1 MLIVVPVLIFVA
13 LVIVGAGVKIVPQG
27 YQWTVERFGRYTNT
41 LQPGL
46 SLIVPFMDRI
56 GRKINMMEQVLDI
69 PSQEVISKDNA
80 NVTIDAVCFIQVID
94 APKAAYEVSNLEL
107 AIVNLTMTNI
117 RTVLGSMELDEMLSQ
132 RDSIN
137 TRLLHIV
144 DEATNPWGI
153 KVTRIEI
160 RDVRPPAEL
169 IASMNAQMKAERT
182 KRAYILEAEGVRQAE
197 ILKAEGEKQS
207 QILKAE
213 GDRQSAFLQAEARER
228 SAEAEARA
236 TQMVSEAIAAG
247 DIQAVNY
254 FVAQKYTDA
263 LKEIGSANN
272 SKVVMMPLDAS
283 SLMGS
288 IAGIAELIKDGGNER
303 KNDRAHRCTSSC
315 VLAKPWRLTAGR
327 RDAWRQRLS
336 AVERGCRGDYRAGRL
351 AAACR
356 LGVAGRAV
364 CRADAAGRLAVVALA
379 EQTGEGAEAGR
390 RAPQPAWA
398 ADRG

>member
-1 MLIVVPVLIFVA
+1 MNESLIVLGIFIFLVLA
-13 LVIVGAGVKIVPQG
+13 TLSAGIKIVPQG
-27 YQWTVERFGRYTNT
+27 YNWTVERFGRYTRT
-41 LQPGL
+41 LSPGL
-46 SLIVPFMDRI
+46 NLLIPYIDRI
-56 GRKINMMEQVLDI
+56 GHKIIMMEQVLDI
-69 PSQEVISKDNA
+69 PAQEVISRDNA
-80 NVTIDAVCFIQVID
+80 NVTIDAISFVQVVD
-94 APKAAYEVSNLEL
+94 ARKAGYEVNDLTS
-107 AIVNLTMTNI
+107 AIRNLTMTNM
-117 RTVLGSMELDEMLSQ
+117 RTVLGAMELDEMLSQ

-169 IASMNAQMKAERT
+169 ITSMNAQMKAERT

-213 GDRQSAFLQAEARER
+213 GERQSAFLQAEARER

-247 DIQAVNY
+247 DIQAINY

-263 LKEIGSANN
+263 LQQIGSADN

-283 SLMGS
+283 SLMGA
-288 IAGIAELIKDGGNER
+288 IGGIAELIKNSGNER
-303 KNDRAHRCTSSC
+303 K
-315 VLAKPWRLTAGR
+315 L
-327 RDAWRQRLS
+327 
-336 AVERGCRGDYRAGRL
+336 
-351 AAACR
+351 
-356 LGVAGRAV
+356 
-364 CRADAAGRLAVVALA
+364 
-379 EQTGEGAEAGR
+379 
-390 RAPQPAWA
+390 
-398 ADRG
+398 

>member
-1 MLIVVPVLIFVA
+1 MLILIPILIFVA

-27 YQWTVERFGRYTNT
+27 YQWTVERFGRYTKT

-46 SLIVPFMDRI
+46 SLVVPFMDRI

-80 NVTIDAVCFIQVID
+80 NVTIDA
-94 APKAAYEVSNLEL
+94 PRAAYEVSNLEL
-107 AIVNLTMTNI
+107 AIINLTMTNI

-169 IASMNAQMKAERT
+169 ISSMNAQMKAERT

-213 GDRQSAFLQAEARER
+213 GERQSAFLQAEARER

-247 DIQAVNY
+247 DIQAINY
-254 FVAQKYTDA
+254 FVAQKYTEA
-263 LKEIGSANN
+263 LQQIGSANN

-283 SLMGS
+283 SLMGA
-288 IAGIAELIKDGGNER
+288 IAGISELVKDSASER
-303 KNDRAHRCTSSC
+303 K
-315 VLAKPWRLTAGR
+315 KP
-327 RDAWRQRLS
+327 
-336 AVERGCRGDYRAGRL
+336 
-351 AAACR
+351 
-356 LGVAGRAV
+356 
-364 CRADAAGRLAVVALA
+364 
-379 EQTGEGAEAGR
+379 
-390 RAPQPAWA
+390 
-398 ADRG
+398 

>member
-1 MLIVVPVLIFVA
+1 MLIFIPILIFVA

-27 YQWTVERFGRYTNT
+27 YQWTVERFGRYTKT

-46 SLIVPFMDRI
+46 SLVVPFMDRI

-94 APKAAYEVSNLEL
+94 APRAAYEVSNLEL
-107 AIVNLTMTNI
+107 AIINLTMTNI

-137 TRLLHIV
+137 SRLLRIV
-144 DEATNPWGI
+144 DEATNPWGM
-153 KVTRIEI
+153 
-160 RDVRPPAEL
+160 RPPAEL
-169 IASMNAQMKAERT
+169 ISSMNAQMKAERT
-182 KRAYILEAEGVRQAE
+182 KRAYILEAEGIRQAE

-213 GDRQSAFLQAEARER
+213 GERQSAFLQAEARER

-236 TQMVSEAIAAG
+236 TKMVSEAIASG

-254 FVAQKYTDA
+254 FVAQKYTEA
-263 LKEIGSANN
+263 LQQIGSSSN
-272 SKVVMMPLDAS
+272 SKVVMMPLEAS

-288 IAGIAELIKDGGNER
+288 IAGIAELVKD
-303 KNDRAHRCTSSC
+303 
-315 VLAKPWRLTAGR
+315 
-327 RDAWRQRLS
+327 S
-336 AVERGCRGDYRAGRL
+336 ANKR
-351 AAACR
+351 
-356 LGVAGRAV
+356 
-364 CRADAAGRLAVVALA
+364 
-379 EQTGEGAEAGR
+379 T
-390 RAPQPAWA
+390 QP
-398 ADRG
+398 

>member
-197 ILKAEGEKQS
+197 ILKAEG
-207 QILKAE
+207 
-213 GDRQSAFLQAEARER
+213 DRQSAFLQAEARER

-288 IAGIAELIKDGGNER
+288 IAGIAELIKDSGNER
-303 KNDRAHRCTSSC
+303 K
-315 VLAKPWRLTAGR
+315 K
-327 RDAWRQRLS
+327 
-336 AVERGCRGDYRAGRL
+336 
-351 AAACR
+351 
-356 LGVAGRAV
+356 
-364 CRADAAGRLAVVALA
+364 
-379 EQTGEGAEAGR
+379 
-390 RAPQPAWA
+390 
-398 ADRG
+398 